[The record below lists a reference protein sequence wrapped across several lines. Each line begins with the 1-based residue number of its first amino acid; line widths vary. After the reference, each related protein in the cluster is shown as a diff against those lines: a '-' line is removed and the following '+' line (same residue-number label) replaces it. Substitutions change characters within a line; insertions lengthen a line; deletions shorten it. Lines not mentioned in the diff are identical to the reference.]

1 MSSHKSKEV
10 FLLKLT
16 NVLKEFIFDC
26 EVKNFSYK
34 TIKGYKNNS
43 LYLFNYLE
51 ERYEITDIEDVTA
64 KQIKE
69 LFKFLWANGRKTTY
83 TNGLLKC
90 YRAFFKYAC
99 NEEYITVNPCFKVPW
114 GKEEKTII
122 KTYCND
128 DIHKML
134 EVYDGRDYISVRN
147 KAIIAMLIDTGIR
160 NTELCMLKKANVSD
174 KIIRIYGKGYKERE
188 VGKSPY
194 LSKILMKYELTKE
207 SYFKYKNIPCTNYFL
222 SKSGKPLTVEAI
234 ERIVAKAGK
243 LANVEAS
250 VRCSPHTLRHYFA
263 QAQLR
268 NNLDVYSL
276 SRLMG
281 HENIKITQR
290 YLQGMQD
297 KDIASRSIYTS
308 PLMNL

>member
-1 MSSHKSKEV
+1 ME
-10 FLLKLT
+10 
-16 NVLKEFIFDC
+16 
-26 EVKNFSYK
+26 
-34 TIKGYKNNS
+34 
-43 LYLFNYLE
+43 
-51 ERYEITDIEDVTA
+51 
-64 KQIKE
+64 
-69 LFKFLWANGRKTTY
+69 
-83 TNGLLKC
+83 
-90 YRAFFKYAC
+90 
-99 NEEYITVNPCFKVPW
+99 
-114 GKEEKTII
+114 
-122 KTYCND
+122 
-128 DIHKML
+128 
-134 EVYDGRDYISVRN
+134 SV
-147 KAIIAMLIDTGIR
+147 
-160 NTELCMLKKANVSD
+160 KKANVYD

-297 KDIASRSIYTS
+297 KDIAARSIYSS